1 MVNLQQILIS
11 CPVAKDNLTIFMKNL
26 LFPLLLL
33 APLATM
39 AQSGT
44 NSPYSQFGVGTL
56 NDQATGFNKGMNGL
70 AQGFREGNQVNYANP
85 ASYSNMDS
93 LTFVFDV
100 GASLHVTN
108 LNEGG
113 TKRNVNNS
121 NFDYAVMS
129 FRAMKGLG
137 VSAGILPYSNVG
149 YNYHTRGESVGPN
162 APSFVTTYNGSG
174 GIRQFYVGAGWQ
186 TPLKGLSVGANIS
199 YIWGTISRS
208 VTESF
213 AESSNSTTNRYY
225 NSSVRSYRL
234 DIGLQYELA
243 IDKKNALTFGASF
256 TPGHNFGGSAEMDQI
271 HTDNSTGVADTTRF
285 HIDKALFIPNQ
296 ISAGVAYAYGKKL
309 KVGADYSLQQWSK
322 KPFPDLVHGD
332 YILADNILK
341 DRHKITLGG
350 EFVNNITS
358 RKYLDRV
365 RIRAGVSYASPYT
378 TINGHDG
385 PKEISASIGFGLPI
399 TNAWNNRSML
409 NISAQWCNTSADGL
423 IKENTFRINL
433 GITFNERWFMKWKL
447 E

>member
-1 MVNLQQILIS
+1 
-11 CPVAKDNLTIFMKNL
+11 
-26 LFPLLLL
+26 
-33 APLATM
+33 
-39 AQSGT
+39 
-44 NSPYSQFGVGTL
+44 
-56 NDQATGFNKGMNGL
+56 
-70 AQGFREGNQVNYANP
+70 
-85 ASYSNMDS
+85 
-93 LTFVFDV
+93 
-100 GASLHVTN
+100 
-108 LNEGG
+108 
-113 TKRNVNNS
+113 
-121 NFDYAVMS
+121 
-129 FRAMKGLG
+129 
-137 VSAGILPYSNVG
+137 
-149 YNYHTRGESVGPN
+149 
-162 APSFVTTYNGSG
+162 
-174 GIRQFYVGAGWQ
+174 
-186 TPLKGLSVGANIS
+186 
-199 YIWGTISRS
+199 
-208 VTESF
+208 
-213 AESSNSTTNRYY
+213 
-225 NSSVRSYRL
+225 
-234 DIGLQYELA
+234 
-243 IDKKNALTFGASF
+243 
-256 TPGHNFGGSAEMDQI
+256 MDQI

-365 RIRAGVSYASPYT
+365 RIRAGVGYASPYT